1 MNQRGRN
8 PLPPRNGATPA
19 RVLVLEMLLDV
30 TRGGGYAGLVLG
42 KRLRESA
49 LSELDKAFVTEL
61 FYGTLERTIQ
71 LDFCLSRFMERP
83 MQDDVVRLI
92 LQMGAYQI
100 LFMDR
105 VPDFAA
111 CNQQV
116 ELVRRFRKD
125 SLAGIVNAVLRNL
138 SRGREEIVYPKEG
151 AERLSIL
158 GSSPLW
164 LAEKL
169 IQWYGEGDAEGLL
182 LSSGKDRPMT
192 IRPNLLR
199 LGDEELEKRL
209 GASGVRFEK
218 GVVPHLYRVWNL
230 KPGHPLLAGGLASVM
245 GEASALAVMAVG
257 VKGGMQIL
265 DACAAP
271 GGKACYMAELLGTSA
286 GRVHAFELH
295 EHRVQLVQAYAARLG
310 LDTLRVRQRD
320 ASLPI
325 ADMAETLDAVL
336 VDAPCSGLGVMHEKP
351 DIKLTLKPEAFEEL
365 PKIQA
370 AILEGCSGYLKPG
383 GALVYST
390 CTLNPAENEEVV
402 RAFLTEHPEFEAK
415 GLEKRLPKPFA
426 ARVRE
431 GMANF
436 FPHLDGVDGFFI
448 ARLEK
453 KKGRWA

>member
-1 MNQRGRN
+1 
-8 PLPPRNGATPA
+8 
-19 RVLVLEMLLDV
+19 MLLDV
-30 TRGGGYAGLVLG
+30 TRGGGYAGLVLSR
-42 KRLRESA
+42 RLRESQ
-49 LSELDKAFVTEL
+49 LSELDRAFATEL
-61 FYGTLERTIQ
+61 FYGTLERSIQ

-83 MQDDVVRLI
+83 MQDDVVHLI

-105 VPDFAA
+105 VPDFAV

-116 ELVRRFRKD
+116 ELVRHFRKD
-125 SLAGIVNAVLRNL
+125 SLAGMVNAVLRNL
-138 SRGREEIVYPKEG
+138 ARGKDEIVYPKEG

-158 GSSPLW
+158 GSCPPW

-169 IQWYGEGDAEGLL
+169 IGWYGEQNAEGLL
-182 LSSGKDRPMT
+182 LFSGKDRPMA
-192 IRPNLLR
+192 IRPNLSR
-199 LGDEELEKRL
+199 LGEAEFEKRL
-209 GASGVRFEK
+209 ESSGVRFEK
-218 GVVPHLYRVWNL
+218 SAVPHLYRVWNL
-230 KPGHPLLAGGLASVM
+230 KPGHPLLAEGVASVM

-286 GRVHAFELH
+286 GRVHAFDLH
-295 EHRVQLVQAYAARLG
+295 EHRVQLIQAYAKRLG
-310 LDTLRVRQRD
+310 LDNVRARQRD
-320 ASLPI
+320 SSVPI
-325 ADMAETLDAVL
+325 DDMAETLDAVL

-351 DIKLTLKPEAFEEL
+351 DIKLTLQPETLEEL
-365 PKIQA
+365 PKTQA
-370 AILEGCSGYLKPG
+370 AILEGCSSYLKPG

-390 CTLNPAENEEVV
+390 CTLNPAENEEIV
-402 RAFLTEHPEFEAK
+402 RAFLAQHPEFEAK
-415 GLEKRLPKPFA
+415 GLERRLPEAFA
-426 ARVRE
+426 ARVSD

-453 KKGRWA
+453 KGQKGRRA